1 MVMLEFYYPL
11 FRSII
16 HGLLCARS
24 SSMDFCHDALA
35 AMLIMFLSIEL
46 YQLYKSVVLVF
57 EWG

>member
-1 MVMLEFYYPL
+1 
-11 FRSII
+11 
-16 HGLLCARS
+16 
-24 SSMDFCHDALA
+24 MDFCHDALA